1 MHQPS
6 QTQRGVH
13 ERSAFTHI
21 HPLLQLFLQPQWT
34 SSFQLTTTAGSYGNP
49 SQLQAQKRVSNIWK
63 VVLHSLGS
71 FLSGADE
78 EWSMLCGTPTRNNGR
93 QTKRLYKQMTCPV
106 RIFPVPIRTPKVPLT
121 SKVTTAVRT
130 NSDYGRVSHWK
141 HDRLDTFLYCVGH
154 MDHHSLDVFF
164 TQVRWQLIGQ
174 SQAENKTS
182 LYYGHPQVAIAH
194 Y

>member
-1 MHQPS
+1 MKDLLLLIYILYCSCSCSHNGPALSSWQ
-6 QTQRGVH
+6 
-13 ERSAFTHI
+13 
-21 HPLLQLFLQPQWT
+21 PLLVATVIHRSCRLFL
-34 SSFQLTTTAGSYGNP
+34 
-49 SQLQAQKRVSNIWK
+49 QKRVSNIWK
-63 VVLHSLGS
+63 VLIFLGLLHSLGS

-93 QTKRLYKQMTCPV
+93 QTKRLYKQMTCAV